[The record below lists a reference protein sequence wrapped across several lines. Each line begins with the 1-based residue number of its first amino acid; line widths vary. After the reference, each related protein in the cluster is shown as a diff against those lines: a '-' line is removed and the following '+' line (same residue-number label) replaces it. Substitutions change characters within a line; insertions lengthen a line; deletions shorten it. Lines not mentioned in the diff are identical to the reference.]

1 MHTNNYKN
9 IIILGNSKKF
19 INLIK
24 NNFIYRSLN
33 ILSWRNHKILENQI
47 KKADLI
53 IVCGFD
59 YQSCEYNYKK
69 FYKVNISKPFDLIK
83 KFYKKETT
91 IIYINTILK
100 NKYTLS
106 RYYFA
111 KHKLNE
117 MLIKNFKNLISM
129 EIPTIITDGK
139 VDVFGSKIAKI
150 IFQILIFLKIVD
162 CINYKNLKKKI
173 INCLK
178 YYKHKDSLKIN
189 GIFLKVPRN
198 IYLDR
203 ILRFL

>member
-139 VDVFGSKIAKI
+139 ADVFGSKIAKI
-150 IFQILIFLKIVD
+150 IFQILIFLKIGKGVV
-162 CINYKNLKKKI
+162 KNL
-173 INCLK
+173 
-178 YYKHKDSLKIN
+178 
-189 GIFLKVPRN
+189 
-198 IYLDR
+198 
-203 ILRFL
+203 